1 MVFEVVLDFVLQ
13 VVLDFVFQRVNIY
26 LVSEG
31 IYRAVVAD
39 MDMNFLV

>member
-31 IYRAVVAD
+31 MYRVVVAD
-39 MDMNFLV
+39 MDMNSLV